1 MFVTGFD
8 STIVDNRRVHMPK
21 YLFYGNFTDDGLK
34 GILKEGGTSR
44 WKAVDQLAKGLG
56 GTLESYY
63 YAFGDIDFY
72 VVMDLPNPVSAAAGS
87 LIANAAGTTA
97 LKTAVL
103 LSLEDMDQV
112 ADLAKETMAQYRP
125 PGG

>member
-1 MFVTGFD
+1 
-8 STIVDNRRVHMPK
+8 MPK
-21 YLFYGNFTDDGLK
+21 YLFYGNFTDEGLK

-44 WKAVDQLAKGLG
+44 WKAVEQLAKGLG

-63 YAFGDIDFY
+63 YAFGEPDFY
-72 VVMDLPNPVSAAAGS
+72 VIVDLPNNVSAAACS

-97 LKTAVL
+97 LKTTVL
-103 LSLEDMDQV
+103 FSLEDMDQ
-112 ADLAKETMAQYRP
+112 ATDLAKETMAQYRP